1 MNKLLTRLTF
11 GAVITLLAGCSVST
25 KDSIS
30 IGQPQRS
37 ASSSVENNTGTS
49 GDKRE
54 IPTSIAILPF
64 SNNTEE

>member
-30 IGQPQRS
+30 I
-37 ASSSVENNTGTS
+37 
-49 GDKRE
+49 D
-54 IPTSIAILPF
+54 PF
-64 SNNTEE
+64 IFVPLALRVSRMRP